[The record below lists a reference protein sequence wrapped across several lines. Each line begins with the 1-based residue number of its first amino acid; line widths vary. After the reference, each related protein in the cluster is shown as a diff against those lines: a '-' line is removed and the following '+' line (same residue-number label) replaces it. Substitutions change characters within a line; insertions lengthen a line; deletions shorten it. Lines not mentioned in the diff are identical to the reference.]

1 MASHKSAEKRARQ
14 TITRTARNTA
24 RLSRVKSAIRLFRKA
39 AAQGPTADRAALGEA
54 LMHAT
59 RELRKAASK
68 GVIHQN
74 AASRRV
80 SRLTAAHTKALAQ
93 QA

>member
-24 RLSRVKSAIRLFRKA
+24 RLSRVKSAVRIFRNAATGSDKEALA
-39 AAQGPTADRAALGEA
+39 AAFLAA
-54 LMHAT
+54 T
-59 RELRKAASK
+59 KELRKAASK
-68 GVIHQN
+68 GVIHKN

-80 SRLTAAHTKALAQ
+80 SRLTAAHAKASAQ
-93 QA
+93 